1 MSEQRSDTVRRMM
14 LVVLGVIGSAGIAGA
29 QVASMGRDDPA
40 TAFYSWSLLSSPP
53 PEPTI
58 FKVHDLITIIVNENS
73 QQESEETLK
82 TEKDFSIRAELS
94 AFLDVSEL
102 LTGTLLNGIGGRLD
116 IIEALAQKEFEGDGA
131 YERRDRIID
140 RITAEVIDVKPNG
153 VLVLEAI
160 RRVQLDEEKTIMV
173 LSGMCDA
180 ASVTEQKTILSTQ
193 LANLTLSVQHDGP
206 VHEAASKGWLT
217 RAIETIFPF

>member
-1 MSEQRSDTVRRMM
+1 MSERRSDAVRRMM
-14 LVVLGVIGSAGIAGA
+14 LVVLGVIGLAGIANGQA
-29 QVASMGRDDPA
+29 ASTGRDDPA
-40 TAFYSWSLLSSPP
+40 VAFYSWSLLSAAP

-58 FKVHDLITIIVNENS
+58 FKVHDLVTIIVNENS
-73 QQESEETLK
+73 RHRSEETLE
-82 TEKDFSIRAELS
+82 TDKDFSIRGELL
-94 AFLDVSEL
+94 AFLDVAEL
-102 LTGTLLNGIGGRLD
+102 LKGTLINGVGDPTDVIR
-116 IIEALAQKEFEGDGA
+116 ALAQKEFEGDGA
-131 YERRDRIID
+131 YDRRDRIMD

-160 RRVQLDEEKTIMV
+160 RRVQLDEEETIVV
-173 LSGMCDA
+173 LSGICDT

-217 RAIETIFPF
+217 RAVETIFPF